1 MTRSSKTLCSNF
13 GSATA
18 AYGAGWSRE
27 ALLSYLPAFFAAG
40 IARVV
45 ASIAILT
52 IRKQSA
58 EAILTTPAESRAR
71 DQARPRK

>member
-1 MTRSSKTLCSNF
+1 MNDAQLQNIVLQLGF
-13 GSATA
+13 GHCH
-18 AYGAGWSRE
+18 GAGWSRE

-40 IARVV
+40 IACVV

-58 EAILTTPAESRAR
+58 EAILTTPAE
-71 DQARPRK
+71 

>member
-1 MTRSSKTLCSNF
+1 MTHSSKTLYSNL

-40 IARVV
+40 IVCVV

-52 IRKQSA
+52 IRK
-58 EAILTTPAESRAR
+58 
-71 DQARPRK
+71 